1 MSGDVRIVATYAR
14 RDEPDSL
21 VDGLHENLAPWVSD
35 IIPVQVPRTG
45 PWGHEG
51 ELRQRQRD
59 LVSKLAPDHRG
70 GVWVLFIDPDERLE
84 DTAATIVPAA
94 LAAGARRDVYGF
106 PLREMWT
113 PTAYRVDSGWADK
126 KPRRRL
132 YHLRP
137 GQTFVNKPIHCGIV
151 PTNRVR
157 ERVTLPVN
165 LYHLKGIE
173 PGNRVERARAYVDS
187 DPLYQHQRRA
197 SQDWS
202 FLYDETGLVLET
214 IPEGRGFSPP
224 YVAGSYVFT
233 APGYPAETGKDEE
246 S

>member
-1 MSGDVRIVATYAR
+1 MTDVRIVATYAR

-21 VDGLHENLAPWVSD
+21 VDGLHENLAPWVD
-35 IIPVQVPRTG
+35 EIIPVQVPRTG

-51 ELRQRQRD
+51 ALRQHQRD
-59 LVSKLAPDHRG
+59 LVSKCTPDHRG
-70 GVWVLFIDPDERLE
+70 GVWALFVDPDERIE
-84 DTAATIVPAA
+84 DRAAQIVPEA
-94 LAAGARRDVYGF
+94 LARASRRDVFGF

-132 YHLRP
+132 FHLRP
-137 GQTFVNKPIHCGIV
+137 GQIFANKPIHCGIV
-151 PTNRVR
+151 PRNRVN

-173 PGNRVERARAYVDS
+173 PANRIARAQAYVDS
-187 DPLYQHQRRA
+187 DPMFRHQRRA

-202 FLYDETGLVLET
+202 FLYDETGLQLEE

-224 YVAGSYVFT
+224 YVAGSYQFI
-233 APGYPAETGKDEE
+233 APGRPAEAREG
-246 S
+246 